1 MKIIS
6 LILRQKIV
14 ETKLFCAK
22 HSLNKVISKP
32 SIQIQAKV
40 KKMSSPSNGNV
51 NGSETYGL
59 KKVEDVP
66 SSQADLF
73 LEDQEWEKEAVAF
86 AEKIE
91 KEHFGEDKNS
101 SDKISKD

>member
-40 KKMSSPSNGNV
+40 KKMSSPSNV

-91 KEHFGEDKNS
+91 KEHFCEDKTS

>member
-40 KKMSSPSNGNV
+40 KKMSSPSNV

-91 KEHFGEDKNS
+91 KEHFGEVKSS